1 MEINNTVLALP
12 TMNSFIKL
20 LLNVIPCDLLI
31 PPFSQN
37 IKILSFIKYKN
48 PSFIKYKNP
57 SFIKYKNPSFIK
69 YKNPSFIKYKN
80 PSFIKYKTLHLQL

>member
-20 LLNVIPCDLLI
+20 LLNIIPCDLLI

-37 IKILSFIKYKN
+37 IKIL
-48 PSFIKYKNP
+48 
-57 SFIKYKNPSFIK
+57 
-69 YKNPSFIKYKN
+69 
-80 PSFIKYKTLHLQL
+80 HL

>member
-20 LLNVIPCDLLI
+20 LLNVIPCGLLI

-37 IKILSFIKYKN
+37 IKIIHLQNIKILPLQN
-48 PSFIKYKNP
+48 IEIFHLQNIK
-57 SFIKYKNPSFIK
+57 I
-69 YKNPSFIKYKN
+69 
-80 PSFIKYKTLHLQL
+80 LHLQNIKILHLQI

>member
-31 PPFSQN
+31 PPFSQSIKIIHLQN
-37 IKILSFIKYKN
+37 IKILPSSIKYKN
-48 PSFIKYKNP
+48 PSFIYK
-57 SFIKYKNPSFIK
+57 I
-69 YKNPSFIKYKN
+69 
-80 PSFIKYKTLHLQL
+80 

>member
-20 LLNVIPCDLLI
+20 LLNVIQCGLLI

-37 IKILSFIKYKN
+37 IKII
-48 PSFIKYKNP
+48 
-57 SFIKYKNPSFIK
+57 
-69 YKNPSFIKYKN
+69 
-80 PSFIKYKTLHLQL
+80 HLQNIKIIHL